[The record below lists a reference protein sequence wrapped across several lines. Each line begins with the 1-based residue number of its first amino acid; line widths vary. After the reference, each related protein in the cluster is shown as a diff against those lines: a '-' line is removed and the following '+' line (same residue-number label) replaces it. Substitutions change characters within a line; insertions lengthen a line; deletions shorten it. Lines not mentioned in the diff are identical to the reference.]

1 MVQCNAYQ
9 RSHPEQELV
18 TITMMILMMLMIM
31 LMLIIVTHIHTNP
44 HTFPFGKCLHL
55 SS

>member
-1 MVQCNAYQ
+1 MVQCDVYQ

-18 TITMMILMMLMIM
+18 TIKMMILMIM
-31 LMLIIVTHIHTNP
+31 LMLMIVTHIHTNP